1 MSLCDLNVT
10 GLLMLGDS
18 DMIAPDLM
26 ISLIRGRGGV
36 TKGGPSSPSRDPTPE
51 VQSYS
56 DTHRVNMS

>member
-1 MSLCDLNVT
+1 MT
-10 GLLMLGDS
+10 GLVMLGDS